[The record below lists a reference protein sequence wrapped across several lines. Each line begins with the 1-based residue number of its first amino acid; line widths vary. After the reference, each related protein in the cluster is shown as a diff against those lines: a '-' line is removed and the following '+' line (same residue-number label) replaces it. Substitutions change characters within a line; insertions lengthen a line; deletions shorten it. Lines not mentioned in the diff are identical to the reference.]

1 MLSQKEFDR
10 QFRSSLTKDE
20 KVLDEVFK
28 NHFHVASLL
37 LRARNIRGI
46 SQSELAR
53 LANVRQSDISR
64 YERGEKS
71 PSLQTLSQLNKALGI
86 EFSAK
91 IKLRERGS
99 RRSRKVV
106 AKKRKKVNRRESV

>member
-28 NHFHVASLL
+28 NHFRVASLL

-91 IKLRERGS
+91 IKLREREL

-106 AKKRKKVNRRESV
+106 AKKREKVIRKESV